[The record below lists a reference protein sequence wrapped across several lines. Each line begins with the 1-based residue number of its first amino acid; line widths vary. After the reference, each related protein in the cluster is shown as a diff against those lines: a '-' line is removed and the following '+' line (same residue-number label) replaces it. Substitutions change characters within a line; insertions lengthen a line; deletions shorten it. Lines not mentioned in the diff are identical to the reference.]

1 MCSSCTHSAHINLCL
16 LQFHCFLI
24 IHCYRIALSFW
35 ERAQRAS
42 SHPKKGGG
50 KTFPFLTL
58 KLIKAADLW
67 HLHLT
72 LFSWQSPE
80 AAWQFLP
87 LRLIQRVLEERIIHP
102 QHLVFP
108 KGIPPVAPCC
118 ALGIKEDQIEL
129 SSLCRDFTMVCKPL
143 FTQHTHIIFV
153 YTFSKRQICDY
164 FPLYIHEAL
173 PSFLCQTKAQ

>member
-1 MCSSCTHSAHINLCL
+1 MENQWTGGNAYLCITGIPIGNVPFLCSLSTYQSLFVAISLFSYYSL
-16 LQFHCFLI
+16 LSNCSFFL
-24 IHCYRIALSFW
+24 RESTKSLLP
-35 ERAQRAS
+35 
-42 SHPKKGGG
+42 PKKGGG

-72 LFSWQSPE
+72 LFSWQSPK

-87 LRLIQRVLEERIIHP
+87 LCLIQRVLEERIIHP

-108 KGIPPVAPCC
+108 KGIPPIAPCC

-129 SSLCRDFTMVCKPL
+129 FTSQRPYHGL
-143 FTQHTHIIFV
+143 QALV
-153 YTFSKRQICDY
+153 YTT
-164 FPLYIHEAL
+164 H
-173 PSFLCQTKAQ
+173 T